1 MPTDSVESEPTVC
14 DPALADSATFAWSH
28 TPADSRLLRGLVAL
42 SVGVVAGF
50 ALGIALGAVGLV
62 VLLAVEGRY
71 LLAVATLLA
80 FTLGLARTAPH
91 LFATSESALPF
102 RGLGRRTLA
111 ASAVGGLALL
121 ALAGSLLPRE
131 LFSALVGATLLVPL
145 LLASLLA
152 PEGELDAENG
162 RLTYS
167 GTDIDLST
175 LAGVRRWS
183 VGGYVAYRLSYAEG
197 AATFATPRT
206 LVVPRRVDSRLRDA
220 LDSGVAAESDDPG
233 PTRTGVRVVAAALG
247 LFFFGFAG
255 LLLTVDPTG
264 TAPRGNAVLWYA
276 ALVAGFFGAL
286 FVALAVRGG

>member
-1 MPTDSVESEPTVC
+1 MTTDS
-14 DPALADSATFAWSH
+14 DPAPADSSTFAWSH
-28 TPADSRLLRGLVAL
+28 TPAESRLLSGLVAL

-50 ALGIALGAVGLV
+50 ALGIALGVVGLA

-71 LLAVATLLA
+71 LVAVATLLA
-80 FTLGLARTAPH
+80 FVFGLARTAPH
-91 LFATSESALPF
+91 LFATGESAPPF
-102 RGLGRRTLA
+102 RGLGHRTLA
-111 ASAVGGLALL
+111 ASAVGGLATL
-121 ALAGSLLPRE
+121 ALAGYVLPRE

-145 LLASLLA
+145 ALASLLA
-152 PEGELDAENG
+152 SEGDLDAENG

-197 AATFATPRT
+197 VATFATPRT

-220 LDSGVAAESDDPG
+220 LDTGVAAESGDPG
-233 PTRTGVRVVAAALG
+233 PKRTGVRVVAAAIG

-264 TAPRGNAVLWYA
+264 ATLRGDAVLWYA
-276 ALVAGFFGAL
+276 ALVIGLFGAI
-286 FVALAVRGG
+286 FVGLAVRGG